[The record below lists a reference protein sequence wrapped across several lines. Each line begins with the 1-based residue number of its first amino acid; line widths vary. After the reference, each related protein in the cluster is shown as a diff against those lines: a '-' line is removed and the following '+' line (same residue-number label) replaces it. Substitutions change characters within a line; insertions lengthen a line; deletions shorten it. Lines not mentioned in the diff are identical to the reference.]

1 MHVAVENNGGLER
14 RMTVRVPAERIDQEV
29 TSRLQSMK
37 GSIRLDGFR
46 PGKVPLQ
53 VVEKKYGAQ
62 VRKEVVDQVIHSSLQ
77 EALSQENLRPAAEP
91 AIDSKESHPGEELEY
106 VATFEIFPEFDGN
119 IAYDFKVTRPV
130 VEVTDAD
137 IMAMLEKLREQ
148 RATGSI
154 VDRKAQIDDQV
165 VIDFEGSIDGKVFAG
180 NKGEKVPVVLG
191 SGSMVAGFEDQLV
204 GAAAGDALSINVT
217 FPDDYP
223 SEEVAGKQAL
233 FSVNVHSVSEM
244 ILPELDDD
252 FARAFGITDKGMEGL
267 RDEVTRNMQRELKS
281 LLAGNL
287 KDQVF
292 SGLLARNPV
301 EAPRKVIM
309 NEIEQLRRQQS
320 SMGLDEAAL
329 EATAERRVKLGILI
343 SEVVRQNALQ
353 IDPDRV
359 REAIETV
366 AASYEKPDEVIQHYY
381 GSQEIL
387 AGVQS
392 AIMEDQVVDWI
403 IDHAGVEVEDKPATF
418 DQMVEAAKQS
428 KG

>member
-62 VRKEVVDQVIHSSLQ
+62 VRMEVIDQVIHSSLQ
-77 EALSQENLRPAAEP
+77 EALAQENLRPAGEP
-91 AIDSKESHPGEELEY
+91 AIDSRQAHPGEELEY
-106 VATFEIFPEFDGN
+106 VATFEVFPEFDGALDYSYRV
-119 IAYDFKVTRPV
+119 IRPV
-130 VEVTDAD
+130 VEVSDAD
-137 IMAMLEKLREQ
+137 IEAMLEKLRKQ

-154 VDRKAQIDDQV
+154 VDRKAQREDQV
-165 VIDFEGSIDGKVFAG
+165 VIDFEGSIDGRTFAG
-180 NKGEKVPVVLG
+180 NQGEKVPVVLG
-191 SGSMVAGFEDQLV
+191 SGSMVAGFEDQLI
-204 GAAAGDALSINVT
+204 GAAAGDELTVNIP
-217 FPDDYP
+217 FPADYP
-223 SEEVAGKQAL
+223 SAEVAGREAQFK
-233 FSVNVHSVSEM
+233 VKVHSVAEM
-244 ILPELDDD
+244 VLPELDDE
-252 FARAFGITDKGMEGL
+252 FARAFGMGDKGVKGL
-267 RDEVTRNMQRELKS
+267 REEVTRNMHRELKS
-281 LLAGNL
+281 LVAAHL

-301 EAPRKVIM
+301 EVPRKLITS
-309 NEIEQLRRQQS
+309 EAEHLGKQQS
-320 SMGLDEAAL
+320 NIGLDQAAIEAS
-329 EATAERRVKLGILI
+329 AERRVKLGILV
-343 SEVVRQNALQ
+343 SEVVKQNNLQ

-366 AASYEKPDEVIQHYY
+366 AASYENPDEVIQHYY

-392 AIMEDQVVDWI
+392 AVMEDQVVDWI
-403 IDHAGVEVEDKPATF
+403 IQNAGVEIEDRPMSF
-418 DQMVEAAKQS
+418 DEMVEAAKQS